1 MIIEPTRHTIEQD
14 SMLQLMYS
22 CGWELKGWVNFG
34 NDCRY
39 MEAILGIGDTNIRI
53 LPNGKIDGFKSTEES
68 RKLAYRK
75 KELEEIALRV
85 HIYYRK
91 RYKKRKTVE
100 T

>member
-1 MIIEPTRHTIEQD
+1 MIIEPVRHTKEQD

-53 LPNGKIDGFKSTEES
+53 MPNGKIEGFKSTEET
-68 RKLAYRK
+68 RELAY
-75 KELEEIALRV
+75 KEKHDEEI
-85 HIYYRK
+85 
-91 RYKKRKTVE
+91 RYKYNKRQVKGYHRRKNKE